1 MLCCI
6 VCLGTPGLG
15 LAVSIDPSQAVGGP
29 VETPGDGL
37 FGLFEELDGTDAWG
51 AVINLVNFP
60 DPKDVWPYNND
71 PLDFFVRTGSTAGSL
86 APNVGVDDVLL
97 EDLIIG
103 DGFLASSERF
113 LATFTGFIN
122 IQSPGNYYFWVGHD
136 DGARLYI
143 GDVLAIDD
151 WVLTNFRWSWALVT
165 FSEAG
170 LYPVQVLFFENY
182 QDADLVFA
190 WGGGIDREPV
200 PTDFLFSD
208 FVSATIDIKPG
219 SYPNSINLGS
229 QGKVPVA
236 ILSSEDFDAP
246 AEVDPLSIELAG
258 AGVAVRG
265 KAENPMATAED
276 VNGDGLLDLVL
287 HVATSNLDPG
297 TFMEGA
303 ACVTGNTY
311 YGTPIE
317 GWDEITIVPTE

>member
-1 MLCCI
+1 M
-6 VCLGTPGLG
+6 
-15 LAVSIDPSQAVGGP
+15 AGP

-37 FGLFEELDGTDAWG
+37 FGLFEELYGTDAWG
-51 AVINLVNFP
+51 AVINLLNFTEP
-60 DPKDVWPYNND
+60 GDVYPYNND
-71 PLDFFVRTGSTAGSL
+71 PLDLFVRTGSTAGSL
-86 APNVGVDDVLL
+86 DPDVGVDDVLL
-97 EDLIIG
+97 ADLIIG
-103 DGFLASSERF
+103 DGFLVSSEWF

-122 IQSPGNYYFWVGHD
+122 IQSAGDYLFWIGHD
-136 DGARLYI
+136 DGVRLYI
-143 GDVLAIDD
+143 GDVLVIDD
-151 WVLTNFRWSWALVT
+151 WPPTAFKWISAIAT
-165 FSEAG
+165 FSAAG
-170 LYPVQVLFFENY
+170 LYPVQIEFYEN
-182 QDADLVFA
+182 QGDADLVFA
-190 WGGGIDREPV
+190 WGSGKQPV

-229 QGKVPVA
+229 QGKIPVA

-287 HVATSNLDPG
+287 HVETANLDPG
-297 TFMEGA
+297 TFMEGS
-303 ACVTGNTY
+303 ACVTGTTY

-317 GWDEITIVPTE
+317 GWDEITIVPPE